1 MRDMH
6 KFQMFLVLLLASFCG
21 SSTAGAIGLSS
32 NWGIG
37 YGHSS
42 QDYGATSFD
51 PQSIAG
57 HVDIQLNL
65 WKIVLGGSYLTV
77 TNYNAGDERN
87 YVGMGAVH
95 VGFNLSNSVQLI
107 GGVGAGKWRRRRE
120 DEVSVPHDYDYHA
133 TGTGPMYGVRVFLI
147 NTKQVSVGFSGTYYQ
162 MKSDSYESTL
172 DGVKAEVEKSSKG
185 MGSIV
190 ALVVRL
196 SLDDVKNI
204 GNFKK

>member
-1 MRDMH
+1 MS
-6 KFQMFLVLLLASFCG
+6 FIVLLLTSICG
-21 SSTAGAIGLSS
+21 SSTARAIGLSS

-42 QDYGATSFD
+42 QDYGTTSFD
-51 PQSIAG
+51 PKSVAG

-65 WKIVLGGSYLTV
+65 WKIVLGGSYMTV
-77 TNYNAGDERN
+77 TNYNVGDERS

-95 VGFNLSNSVQLI
+95 AGFNLTNSLQLI

-120 DEVSVPHDYDYHA
+120 NEASVPHDYDYHA
-133 TGTGPMYGVRVFLI
+133 TGTGPMYGIRIFLI

-162 MKSDSYESTL
+162 MKSDSYDSTL
-172 DGVKAEVEKSSKG
+172 DGVKSEVEKNSKG
-185 MGSIV
+185 TGSIV

-196 SLDDVKNI
+196 SLDDVKSLGSYN
-204 GNFKK
+204 KK